1 MANSKTLSL
10 IGHSGTGKSELARKF
25 LQMSG
30 VDGDVTFDP
39 SPEEKEHGHSIDLGV
54 GSFKYKGK
62 NWNIMDT
69 PGADEFVEE
78 VYKGVFVSETSLL
91 FIDAEKGVQAG
102 TEKLWGISQKY
113 DKPTAIFLNKMDKT
127 EANFKESL
135 ADIRGTLDQEVVVLE
150 IPIVDDGEFVGV
162 VDVPA
167 GEADYFDGGSED
179 VPGELESTLNEE
191 RERLLESL
199 AEQDDELMM
208 MYLEEEE
215 ISAEDTEDALN
226 KGFKANEFSPLF
238 VGSVEKDLGT
248 DSLLMRLNDLVPEF
262 DPGEGRGRSDAL
274 VFNQFSDPYLGRLSF
289 VKIYGDQLE
298 EDSSLRDLQTGEE
311 HDISDIYRYYGGN
324 QEKTH
329 QVNCGDV
336 VALGKLENVGLG
348 DTLTD
353 TGDKEIEFVD
363 FPAPVYD
370 RAVKP
375 KSREDETKMSTA
387 LKELVFTKA
396 TISYYRDDV
405 TEEMILSGMG
415 ANHLDIFRERLKNS
429 FNVEIETT
437 EPKVPYK
444 QSIARKAE
452 AKYRHKKQSG
462 GRGQYGEV
470 YLRVTPTQR
479 GSGFEFENK
488 IKGGNIPNQF
498 IPGVEKGILEA
509 FDEEYPITDLK
520 VTVYDGDH
528 HPVDSSEMAFKIAG
542 REACKKAVENGQR
555 ILLEPIMDLTVRT
568 PGDFTGDIISDLNGR
583 RGRILGSDTSE
594 GYTLINAEVPQAEVK
609 NYATRLKSLT
619 QAKASFQMDFSKYQK
634 VPSNIAENI
643 LG

>member
-336 VALGKLENVGLG
+336 VALGKLENVGLA